1 MPRLLIHV
9 EGQTEEG
16 FVNEVLRDHLVAK
29 GYHAVEARIVG
40 NARLRERRGGIRAWS
55 SVKMDIARHLK
66 EDPGCVATT
75 LVDYYGLPQG
85 EGRAWPGRAKAA
97 TLPAAE
103 KAQCLEDA
111 VLADLTAAMG
121 SRFDARRFIPFVVM
135 HEFEG
140 LLFSDCAAF
149 SRGIGRPGL
158 ESGFQGIRDQFPTP
172 EEIDD
177 SPVTAP
183 SKRVE
188 ALMPEYEKPLFG
200 VLAILEIGLARIRAE
215 CPHFNGWLAR
225 LETHV
230 LQRG

>member
-1 MPRLLIHV
+1 
-9 EGQTEEG
+9 
-16 FVNEVLRDHLVAK
+16 
-29 GYHAVEARIVG
+29 
-40 NARLRERRGGIRAWS
+40 
-55 SVKMDIARHLK
+55 
-66 EDPGCVATT
+66 
-75 LVDYYGLPQG
+75 
-85 EGRAWPGRAKAA
+85 
-97 TLPAAE
+97 
-103 KAQCLEDA
+103 
-111 VLADLTAAMG
+111 MG